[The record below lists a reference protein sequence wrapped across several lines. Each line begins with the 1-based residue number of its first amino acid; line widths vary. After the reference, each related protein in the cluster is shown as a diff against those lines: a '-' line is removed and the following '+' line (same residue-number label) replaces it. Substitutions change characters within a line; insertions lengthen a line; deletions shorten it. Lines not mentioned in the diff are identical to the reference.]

1 MAKKAQASKLEVQ
14 NAAKTLLANIRFM
27 GVDNPIRS
35 IVITSSIPNEGKSTV
50 SLNLAQAIA
59 TSGKQVLL
67 VECDMRRRSLADDL
81 GMHALSGLYAVLSD
95 QASLESAVV
104 ATRQQ
109 NMYFLDAEP
118 HIPNPAD
125 ILASK
130 RFRRLMKRLEEAYDY
145 VVFDT
150 PPVGTFVDAA
160 VLSSLADA
168 TILVVRE
175 NFTKRQTL
183 ADAYEQLK
191 KAEANVIGVVM
202 NCCEMESSDYYYAYY
217 NKDGKRVKKSGRSDS
232 SSDDAPQLNTESWSG
247 NYASSNAS
255 TARPASSKSGRTKAA
270 TTGVSAG
277 SSANVSGVGSAGSA
291 GSAMP
296 NAANQSA
303 SQYSRNS
310 GAYRANGARK
320 NR

>member
-35 IVITSSIPNEGKSTV
+35 LVVTSSIPNEGKSTV
-50 SLNLAQAIA
+50 SINLAQAIA

-67 VECDMRRRSLADDL
+67 VECDMRRRSLADEL
-81 GMHALSGLYAVLSD
+81 GTHARSGLYAVLSE

-104 ATRQQ
+104 STRQQ
-109 NMYFLDAEP
+109 NMDFLDAEP

-130 RFRRLMKRLEEAYDY
+130 RFRRLVRSLEDAYDF

-160 VLSSLADA
+160 VLSALADA
-168 TILVVRE
+168 TVLVVRE
-175 NFTKRQTL
+175 NFTKRQEL
-183 ADAYEQLK
+183 VGAYEQLK

-202 NCCEMESSDYYYAYY
+202 NYCEMESSEYYYAYY
-217 NKDGKRVKKSGRSDS
+217 NKDGKRVKKSHRGGS
-232 SSDDAPQLNTESWSG
+232 SSDAPQLPAEARSG
-247 NYASSNAS
+247 GFASSEVGAGKGAS
-255 TARPASSKSGRTKAA
+255 RFASSKSGRAK
-270 TTGVSAG
+270 G
-277 SSANVSGVGSAGSA
+277 SSANAGSGGAAGDAGSVGSGVGS
-291 GSAMP
+291 
-296 NAANQSA
+296 QSV

-310 GAYRANGARK
+310 GAYRASSARK
-320 NR
+320 SR